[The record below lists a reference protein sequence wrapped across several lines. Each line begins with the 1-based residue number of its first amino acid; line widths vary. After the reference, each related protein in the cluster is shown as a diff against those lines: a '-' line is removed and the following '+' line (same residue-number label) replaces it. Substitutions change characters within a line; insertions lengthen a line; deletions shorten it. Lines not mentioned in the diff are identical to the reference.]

1 MANDLI
7 NYKELSIR
15 VTGRPYTLRKGKI
28 AKRHLQ
34 VAVKLIRDE
43 ADKIQKDGMQGV

>member
-1 MANDLI
+1 MGNDLI

-28 AKRHLQ
+28 AKKHIPL
-34 VAVKLIRDE
+34 AAKIIRDE
-43 ADKIQKDGMQGV
+43 ADKLQEN